1 MVRKMAQKT
10 FEKFFEKLEGEN
22 KENNFKQTEIGLIP
36 EDWEVVR
43 LGEVA
48 YFEIGKRMK
57 GGALKSGE
65 VFSIGGEHITDEGNI
80 KFEPLKFVSKDF
92 YLRMKKGKI
101 KIGDILICKDG
112 AKTGKTALVKYLPYQ
127 YCAVNE
133 HVFIVRSKNT
143 NQLIN
148 QFLFFFIY
156 SRYGQTQIRDAFHG
170 LIGGITQREL
180 FNLLIPLPPLSEQR
194 KIVRVLDKIQQ
205 AIDLQD
211 RIIEQAKRLK
221 KSLMQKLLTEGL
233 YGEEQKET
241 EIGLIPKSWEVVR
254 LGEVFE
260 VQQGK
265 QLSRKRKIKKGE
277 IECKFLRTSNV
288 FWEGIKLQNLDTMF
302 VSKKELDRLKV
313 RKGDIFVCEGGDVGR
328 TAILEEDIDFD
339 LIFQNHLHRLRPKS
353 GDIYPKFF
361 VYWMEKHIKLDRI
374 HVPANVTTIPNLSA
388 SRLKSFFLPLPS
400 FEEQKQ
406 ITHILST
413 IDRKIEVEQKRK
425 QVLKELFKTMLHK
438 SMCGE
443 IRLKEVEI

>member
-1 MVRKMAQKT
+1 MKQET
-10 FEKFFEKLEGEN
+10 LEKFAGETG
-22 KENNFKQTEIGLIP
+22 NNFKQTEIGLIP

-43 LGEVA
+43 LREVSKYMKAGGTPRRSIKEYWNGDIPFVKIEDITSSGKYLLETKEKISKKGLDNSSAWLVPPNSILLSMYASIGEVTITKFPVA
-48 YFEIGKRMK
+48 TNQAILAIIPNEKTTVDFLYYCLKLHGKRLYSYIVQTTQK
-57 GGALKSGE
+57 NVNKA
-65 VFSIGGEHITDEGNI
+65 ITEN
-80 KFEPLKFVSKDF
+80 
-92 YLRMKKGKI
+92 
-101 KIGDILICKDG
+101 
-112 AKTGKTALVKYLPYQ
+112 LP
-127 YCAVNE
+127 
-133 HVFIVRSKNT
+133 
-143 NQLIN
+143 
-148 QFLFFFIY
+148 
-156 SRYGQTQIRDAFHG
+156 
-170 LIGGITQREL
+170 
-180 FNLLIPLPPLSEQR
+180 IPLPPLSEQH
-194 KIVRVLDKIQQ
+194 KIARVLDKIQQ
-205 AIDLQD
+205 AIELQD
-211 RIIEQAKRLK
+211 KIIEQAKRLK
-221 KSLMQKLLTEGL
+221 KSLMQKLFTEGL

-241 EIGLIPKSWEVVR
+241 EIGLIPKSWEVAR
-254 LGEVFE
+254 LGDIFN

-302 VSKKELDRLKV
+302 ISKKELDRLKV

-353 GDIYPKFF
+353 EDIYPKFF

-406 ITHILST
+406 IAHILST
-413 IDRKIEVEQKRK
+413 VDKKIEVEQKRK

-438 SMCGE
+438 LMSGE

>member
-1 MVRKMAQKT
+1 MKQET
-10 FEKFFEKLEGEN
+10 LEKFAGETG
-22 KENNFKQTEIGLIP
+22 NNFKQTEIGLIP

-48 YFEIGKRMK
+48 KVVRGVSWKKTEANKEGK
-57 GGALKSGE
+57 GIPVLTIPNVE
-65 VFSIGGEHITDEGNI
+65 
-80 KFEPLKFVSKDF
+80 
-92 YLRMKKGKI
+92 KGKI
-101 KIGDILICKDG
+101 NFEFNYFLTKSVSRQKLLNLKDIIFVASSGSIENVGRNAIL
-112 AKTGKTALVKYLPYQ
+112 KYLPFERI
-127 YCAVNE
+127 AFASFLSVLRAETNK
-133 HVFIVRSKNT
+133 IVPEFLYF
-143 NQLIN
+143 LIN
-148 QFLFFFIY
+148 
-156 SRYGQTQIRDAFHG
+156 SRWIDFTKFVKRAADGKYNFQLRDFERNA
-170 LIGGITQREL
+170 
-180 FNLLIPLPPLSEQR
+180 LIPLPPLPEQR

-205 AIDLQD
+205 AIEIQD

-221 KSLMQKLLTEGL
+221 KSLMQKLFTEGL

-438 SMCGE
+438 LMSGE